1 MSVDIFKT
9 LGNTGRDGAT
19 RLYFVTLLPDEN
31 CKPMLQIRDYEGGAK
46 LEMTRSDALR
56 IADVLREWV
65 QESALK

>member
-9 LGNTGRDGAT
+9 ISGIGRDGST

-31 CKPMLQIRDYEGGAK
+31 FKAMLQIRDFEGSAK
-46 LEMTRSDALR
+46 LEITRSDALR